1 MKCKNLGIFCGAA
14 SAVIYGVTP
23 TLVRIA
29 YNQSLSPS
37 MVIAL
42 RASLSLPIAAA
53 LFFLTKKPG
62 EELFPDRLAW
72 KRWLPGYGGMAMTT
86 LLLSLSYT
94 YIPVGMATT
103 LHFVYPILVNL
114 GCVWVFRERLSLG
127 KCFALLMASAGILLF
142 MEAGAVSNGLG
153 LVLALLSGGCYAFYM
168 VYLSW
173 SGMDKSNPFCHAFW
187 INVLTAL
194 LGLAMGLANGDLSF
208 YVPVKALMCVG
219 LVSIMDSVFAVI
231 LLQLGIRFAGA
242 SVTSVLATLE
252 PITSVVMGYLV
263 LHERMTE
270 QKQIGCICII
280 VSVIAI
286 ARVELTSA
294 RRTERSN
301 P

>member
-1 MKCKNLGIFCGAA
+1 LNRKNVGIFCGAA

-29 YNQSLSPS
+29 YNQSLTPP
-37 MVIAL
+37 MVIVL
-42 RASLSLPIAAA
+42 RATLSLPITAA
-53 LFFLTKKPG
+53 LFFLTHKPG
-62 EELFPDRLAW
+62 EKLFPDRLTW

-86 LLLSLSYT
+86 LLLSLSYA

-127 KCFALLMASAGILLF
+127 KCAALLMASAGILLF

-173 SGMDKSNPFCHAFW
+173 SGMDRKNLFCHAFW

-194 LGLAMGLANGDLSF
+194 LGMVMGLVNGDLSF
-208 YVPVKALMCVG
+208 HVPGKALMCVWM
-219 LVSIMDSVFAVI
+219 VSIMDSIFAVI

-263 LHERMTE
+263 LHEGMTE
-270 QKQIGCICII
+270 QKWLGCVCII
-280 VSVIAI
+280 VSVIVI
-286 ARVELTSA
+286 ACVELTAVA
-294 RRTERSN
+294 RSE
-301 P
+301 